1 MERPGGK
8 NPMTAVQ
15 RRERRARI
23 AFGLSLLIS
32 VPFAARAEEPTPPP
46 QALTLQQALRRA
58 LEANAS
64 TATARSQVT
73 ASEAEV
79 RQLRN
84 SILPHFD
91 LDTAVTRNSREVAFD
106 VNGFR
111 ATLLPLWDWSARIN
125 LSQPIYAGQR
135 EHMALRQGRLTVTS
149 NQAAVRSA
157 EDMVLLATASD
168 YLGILQGQDLVA
180 VEQRNLELAGR
191 RRKQA
196 QAFYE
201 AGEQT
206 KVDVLRADTDSKAAE
221 RALAEAQRSRD
232 LASSRL
238 RLDIALDQPA
248 APLAPIQAQAPNL
261 KFPPLPPAEMLIAD
275 AEASRATVQRAQLAL
290 EIATLETRKQGA
302 ARLPTVRAEG
312 DILRQRTTFPADQT
326 AALTIRLTMP
336 IFDSGEIS
344 AKVAVAREQQRQ
356 AEIALAEAR
365 RQVREDVLQ
374 ALLNLRTAE
383 TDLALAKE
391 QLAAAEAEYNQSF
404 ELYRAQEATSLDLQ
418 TAETSLASARRA
430 VVNGTVNRDLAEV
443 NVWSAAG
450 TLKKLIL
457 EEGAQ

>member
-1 MERPGGK
+1 
-8 NPMTAVQ
+8 MTAVQ

-23 AFGLSLLIS
+23 ALGLSLLIA
-32 VPFAARAEEPTPPP
+32 VPLAARAARAEEPPP

-58 LEANAS
+58 IEANAS

-73 ASEAEV
+73 ASEAQV

-91 LDTAVTRNSREVAFD
+91 LDTAATRNSREVAFD

-111 ATLLPLWDWSARIN
+111 ATLLPLYDWSARIN

-248 APLAPIQAQAPNL
+248 APLAPIQAQPPNL
-261 KFPPLPPAEMLIAD
+261 KFPPLPPAETLIAD

-312 DILRQRTTFPADQT
+312 DILRQRTTFPANQT